1 MLLSKMILFSLG
13 ALIRAQDSNI
23 QDVQAALM
31 NSSVIPDVLP
41 SNFTPAFP
49 IEVVFPQSDGS
60 NIPVTAGMNLT
71 VAETANMPFFAI
83 QSTNMMIIGKPYL
96 MAIVDPDAPSPPNR
110 TRAQFLQFLGAN
122 YVSNNLTDNEVF
134 ILSNTSEAI
143 MPFSM
148 PTPPNGSV
156 PHRYVVAM
164 YLQTGGPNVTA
175 ANGTVPA
182 DRTNFNL
189 TTFAQETGNLTL
201 LGATFFL
208 VGPGNTTANNSIM
221 GNASLSSILSSP
233 SATTAAGAG
242 GGNTTSGPS
251 GSGGGGGAAR
261 LEMVAPIVWS
271 ALALLFGVTAYMI

>member
-1 MLLSKMILFSLG
+1 MILFSLA
-13 ALIRAQDSNI
+13 ALIGAQDSNI

-41 SNFTPAFP
+41 SNFTPVFP
-49 IEVVFPQSDGS
+49 IEVVFPQSGGS
-60 NIPVTAGMNLT
+60 DIPVTAGMNLT
-71 VAETANMPFFAI
+71 MAETANMPFFAI
-83 QSTNMMIIGKPYL
+83 QSTNTMIIGKPYL

-110 TRAQFLQFLGAN
+110 TRAQFLHFLGAN

-134 ILSNTSEAI
+134 ILSNTSEPI
-143 MPFSM
+143 MPFVM

-156 PHRYVVAM
+156 PHRYTVAM
-164 YLQTGGPNVTA
+164 YLQTGGNVTA
-175 ANGTVPA
+175 ANGTIPA

-233 SATTAAGAG
+233 SATTAPGAG
-242 GGNTTSGPS
+242 GGNTTSGGTDS
-251 GSGGGGGAAR
+251 GPGGSGGGGGGAAR
-261 LEMVAPIVWS
+261 PEMVAPIVWS